1 MTEFNAQ
8 QAREIVESLN
18 NKEVESVLLNIK
30 KAAEQGET
38 VLHVYNQLKSE
49 TISTLKERG
58 FIVVVYL
65 MSTIQKD
72 GLYYS
77 INW

>member
-8 QAREIVESLN
+8 QAREIVESY
-18 NKEVESVLLNIK
+18 NKELDNILAGIK
-30 KAAEQGET
+30 TIAEQGGT
-38 VLHVYNQLKSE
+38 VLNIYELLKSE
-49 TISTLKERG
+49 TINTLKERG

-65 MSTIQKD
+65 MSTIKLD
-72 GLYYS
+72 GLRYS